1 MQLPLRSVFSNALLI
16 LLIALTSSA
25 RSGDPNLP
33 GREGLLDTTWPYGRS
48 DSWRTSAVVGG
59 AGLPKSFAPGSLV
72 ATSTPVSSVPF
83 WGVTSSADLCAE
95 AACAGVGD
103 DIFVV
108 GGSPFLMGLFSYAT
122 PETIKIHRGEH
133 AIDANLFDPDELAAA
148 IAEGDATQPY
158 IVRIDSKTM
167 QVNGMAI
174 LTDGSSKRRSV
185 NYTGDL
191 VFHENGK
198 LYAVATSTIFEVD
211 PISMEVTRTH
221 ELPLYEA
228 ESDSDPHAELIPYGT
243 VYNSL
248 LVSPDTG
255 DLITKGVNMFKNDVS
270 AKLIDV
276 STSTP
281 QLEQKFTADMNV
293 AIAAARV
300 TVAKQDGV
308 PFVYAGGAAQTIRYA
323 IGPDRFTEDT
333 GWSSTYRTPPDPDD
347 NTDGDGTTGAVGLTF
362 MGDAN
367 FVVFPNNSSV
377 GYGVTEP
384 TSLFTQATNVMDP
397 PESPLP
403 QYYAT
408 SADKPGGS
416 FYSVAADPYNTG
428 IIVFH
433 DQINGNTAAWKMDE
447 NGVLMKQW
455 ETSDYSTAAG
465 AAIASDQEHL
475 YMGDRRCDGPGLTH
489 CELFLVVLDLTTK
502 EKLGEVQVA
511 GSVPTLG
518 EIFIGDDE
526 VFFISSQAGG
536 KVGYVT
542 RISVVP
548 EPSSLSLLLMAFVP
562 LAWSEARRRRRRH
575 AVRRRGK
582 RPGAAD
588 LKCSM

>member
-1 MQLPLRSVFSNALLI
+1 MKQRSSTRFANSIIFLLV
-16 LLIALTSSA
+16 ALTSSA
-25 RSGDPNLP
+25 RSGDDTLP
-33 GREGLLDTTWPYGRS
+33 GREGLLDTAWPYGRS

-59 AGLPKSFAPGSLV
+59 AGLPKNFATGSLAAKSV
-72 ATSTPVSSVPF
+72 EVSSVPF
-83 WGVTSSADLCAE
+83 WGVTSSPDLCAD
-95 AACAGVGD
+95 AACAEVGD
-103 DIFVV
+103 DIFVL

-122 PETIKIHRGEH
+122 PETINLRQGEH
-133 AIDANLFDPDELAAA
+133 AIDANLLDPAELAAA
-148 IAEGDATQPY
+148 IAEGDAAQPY
-158 IVRIDSKTM
+158 IMRIDSKTM
-167 QVNGMAI
+167 QVNGTAI
-174 LTDGSSKRRSV
+174 LTDGSPERRSV

-211 PISMEVTRTH
+211 PVSMEVTRTH

-228 ESDSDPHAELIPYGT
+228 ESDSEPQADLIPYGT

-255 DLITKGVNMFKNDVS
+255 DLITKGVNMFKSDVS

-281 QLEQKFTADMNV
+281 QLDQQFTADMNV

-300 TVAKQDGV
+300 TVAKQDGI

-323 IGPDRFTEDT
+323 IGSDGFTEDT
-333 GWSSTYRTPPDPDD
+333 DWSATYRTPPDKSDD
-347 NTDGDGTTGAVGLTF
+347 MSGDGTTGAVGLTF

-377 GYGVTEP
+377 GYGVTVP
-384 TSLFTQATNVMDP
+384 TSLFTQATDVYP
-397 PESPLP
+397 SESPIQ
-403 QYYAT
+403 QYFAT
-408 SADKPGGS
+408 STPYAGGS

-428 IIVFH
+428 FIVFH

-447 NGVLMKQW
+447 NGHLIKQW
-455 ETSDYSTAAG
+455 ETTDYATAAG

-489 CELFLVVLDLTTK
+489 CELFLVVLDLTTM

-518 EIFIGDDE
+518 EIFIGDNE
-526 VFFISSQAGG
+526 VFFISSEADKGA
-536 KVGYVT
+536 GYVT
-542 RISVVP
+542 RISIVP
-548 EPSSLSLLLMAFVP
+548 EPLSLLLLLSASLP
-562 LAWSEARRRRRRH
+562 LVGRAR
-575 AVRRRGK
+575 GGGGNFTQK
-582 RPGAAD
+582 RF
-588 LKCSM
+588 